1 MWCSLQVSV
10 QQGASVLTG
19 VVPISA
25 LSQQMHSV
33 NVFICTYQNSKLVF
47 LKNYKHCLE
56 VKGSDKVRTKAPC
69 IVLICT

>member
-1 MWCSLQVSV
+1 M

-56 VKGSDKVRTKAPC
+56 VKGSDKV
-69 IVLICT
+69 